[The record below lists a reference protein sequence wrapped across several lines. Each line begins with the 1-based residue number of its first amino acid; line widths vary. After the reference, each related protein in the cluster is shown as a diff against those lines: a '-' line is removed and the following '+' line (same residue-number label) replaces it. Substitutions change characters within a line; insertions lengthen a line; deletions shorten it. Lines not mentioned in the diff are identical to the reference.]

1 MPKYEVIENKLNA
14 RKDKRQLRVII
25 SPEETIFLNMPAEP
39 SPERIDAE
47 VDAFL
52 ANRELAAAQTKA
64 EEARRALLEL

>member
-25 SPEETIFLNMPAEP
+25 SPDETIFLNMPAEP

-47 VDAFL
+47 VDLFL
-52 ANRELAAAQTKA
+52 ANRELAALQEKV
-64 EEARRALLEL
+64 EAAKRAANID